1 MTRQV
6 FTILILLVAVL
17 TTAQICL
24 AQGSTAGQTQA
35 AAPAPAQNASSAKPT
50 QAAPPQPHDHSHMTK
65 TSAQPSAAEKYFT
78 DVELIDQD
86 GKKVRFYSDVLKGKT
101 VVVNAFFTSCTSVCP
116 PMNRNMEK
124 IQEALGD
131 RVGRDVFL
139 VSITVDPEVD
149 TPVRM
154 KEYAKKFHAGRG
166 WIFLTGK
173 KENLDWALYKL
184 GQYVEKKDDHKTIF
198 IIGNEPTGLWKK
210 AFGMANVA
218 ELVQVVES
226 VVNDKGEVT
235 KSK

>member
-6 FTILILLVAVL
+6 FILFILAVAVF
-17 TTAQICL
+17 TETNNCL
-24 AQGSTAGQTQA
+24 GQARAGGR
-35 AAPAPAQNASSAKPT
+35 APGRNSESQAKPE
-50 QAAPPQPHDHSHMTK
+50 APPAPHDHSAMTK
-65 TSAQPSAAEKYFT
+65 EASSPAEKYFT
-78 DVELIDQD
+78 DVELTNQD

-101 VVVNAFFTSCTSVCP
+101 VIVNAFFTTCTSVCP

-149 TPVRM
+149 TPARL
-154 KEYAKKFHAGRG
+154 KEYAQKFHAGSG
-166 WIFLTGK
+166 WVFLTGK

-184 GQYVEKKDDHKTIF
+184 GQYVENKDDHKTIF

-226 VVNDKGEVT
+226 VVNDKGETT

>member
-1 MTRQV
+1 MT
-6 FTILILLVAVL
+6 
-17 TTAQICL
+17 
-24 AQGSTAGQTQA
+24 S
-35 AAPAPAQNASSAKPT
+35 
-50 QAAPPQPHDHSHMTK
+50 DK
-65 TSAQPSAAEKYFT
+65 TSAAANYFT
-78 DVELIDQD
+78 DVELINQD

-101 VVVNAFFTSCTSVCP
+101 VVVNAFFTTCTSVCP

-124 IQEALGD
+124 IQEALGA

-149 TPVRM
+149 TPARM
-154 KEYAKKFHAGRG
+154 KEYAKKFNAGPG
-166 WIFLTGK
+166 WVFLTGK

-184 GQYVEKKDDHKTIF
+184 GQYVEEKNDHKTIF

-226 VVNDKGEVT
+226 VVNDKGDKGT
-235 KSK
+235 K

>member
-1 MTRQV
+1 MIVRLSRRRRFLRLRRRESGHKKAQNAQKAL
-6 FTILILLVAVL
+6 FLFLCLFVAVL
-17 TTAQICL
+17 TAQ
-24 AQGSTAGQTQA
+24 AQ
-35 AAPAPAQNASSAKPT
+35 KP
-50 QAAPPQPHDHSHMTK
+50 
-65 TSAQPSAAEKYFT
+65 AEKYFT
-78 DVELIDQD
+78 DVELINQD

-101 VVVNAFFTSCTSVCP
+101 VIVNAFFTSCTSVCP

-139 VSITVDPEVD
+139 VSMTVDPETD
-149 TPVRM
+149 TPARM
-154 KEYAKKFHAGRG
+154 KEYAKKFHAGPG
-166 WIFLTGK
+166 WLFLTGK

-184 GQYVEKKDDHKTIF
+184 GQYVENKDDHQTVL

-226 VVNDKGEVT
+226 VVNDKGVAT
-235 KSK
+235 K